1 VMHSDKQNLFL
12 TTFKKWVLAKKSGQ
26 IPHSA
31 PPIAHFS
38 AFPTFPRFLLATFII
53 IKDNSNNQFLSAAKT
68 LGQKKVFLHMPM
80 EAKKGS
86 TCVQVHSSVCV

>member
-31 PPIAHFS
+31 MVRSSPMPWAMIGARDLS
-38 AFPTFPRFLLATFII
+38 TSIPTRSPKYSYDPL
-53 IKDNSNNQFLSAAKT
+53 
-68 LGQKKVFLHMPM
+68 
-80 EAKKGS
+80 
-86 TCVQVHSSVCV
+86 

>member
-31 PPIAHFS
+31 LWSPNEQLTIRGYMAN
-38 AFPTFPRFLLATFII
+38 T
-53 IKDNSNNQFLSAAKT
+53 
-68 LGQKKVFLHMPM
+68 KKNHI
-80 EAKKGS
+80 
-86 TCVQVHSSVCV
+86 